1 MTLGE
6 RKGGIE
12 PEELLADMV
21 GMLDAE
27 EMVGTAVNEL
37 LEDTTGTP
45 EVTVAVEDIADGPG
59 VLVSPGGR
67 ELLVEI
73 VGNPDGAEEVPL

>member
-21 GMLDAE
+21 GMLDSE
-27 EMVGTAVNEL
+27 LMVGTDVNEI
-37 LEDTTGTP
+37 LEDTSGTP
-45 EVTVAVEDIADGPG
+45 
-59 VLVSPGGR
+59 
-67 ELLVEI
+67 
-73 VGNPDGAEEVPL
+73 